1 MKCKIFDEC
10 SNVHAAPPY
19 FVMPRAANTAF
30 AGLARLKAGQT
41 DNVMSIEP
49 SYIRRSE
56 AEELWEKRQKEHKND
71 DKI

>member
-1 MKCKIFDEC
+1 
-10 SNVHAAPPY
+10 
-19 FVMPRAANTAF
+19 MPRAANTAF
-30 AGLARLKAGQT
+30 AGLARLKTGQA

-49 SYIRRSE
+49 LYIRRSE